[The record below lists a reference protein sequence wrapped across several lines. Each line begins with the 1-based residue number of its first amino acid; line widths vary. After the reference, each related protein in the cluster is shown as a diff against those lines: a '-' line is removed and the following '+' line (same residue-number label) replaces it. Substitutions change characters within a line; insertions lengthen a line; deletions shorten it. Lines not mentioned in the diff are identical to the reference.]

1 MPHRSDIDDLDH
13 GELPAWDLD
22 ADLIASV
29 AAGGSARVRVRRCDA
44 AQIVVGR
51 GGRAAVEVDLA
62 AARAAGVPV
71 LRRPGGGCAVLLD
84 QGNLVV
90 SLVAPMAGIG
100 GVTSAFRAATAWVVD
115 GLAGCGVTGVVGE
128 GVSDL
133 ALDDRKV
140 GGSCIQRTRG
150 LIYYSTTLLLDPDLD
165 LMERVLPHPPRE
177 PRYRRGRRH
186 REFLGRISV
195 PPVGGLEDFAELL
208 LARLAFQIPQLE
220 RSGH

>member
-1 MPHRSDIDDLDH
+1 MPHRSDIDDTDN

-29 AAGGSARVRVRRCDA
+29 AAGGSARVRVRRCAA

-51 GGRAAVEVDLA
+51 GGRAGVEVDLA

-84 QGNLVV
+84 RGNLVV
-90 SLVAPMAGIG
+90 SLVAPMAGVG
-100 GVTSAFRAATAWVVD
+100 GVTSAFRAVTAWLVD
-115 GLAGCGVTGVVGE
+115 GLAGCGVAGVAGE

-133 ALDDRKV
+133 VLDDRKV

-150 LIYYSTTLLLDPDLD
+150 LVYYSTTLLLDPDLD

-177 PRYRRGRRH
+177 PRYRRGRPH
-186 REFLGRISV
+186 RAFLGRIGL
-195 PPVGGLEDFAELL
+195 PPDVAPEEFAELL
-208 LARLAFQIPQLE
+208 STELAMRMPQF
-220 RSGH
+220 

>member
-1 MPHRSDIDDLDH
+1 MPHRSDIDDPDD
-13 GELPAWDLD
+13 GGLPAWDLD

-29 AAGGSARVRVRRCDA
+29 AAGGPARVRVRRCA
-44 AQIVVGR
+44 GAQIVVGR
-51 GGRAAVEVDLA
+51 GGRAGVEVDLA

-84 QGNLVV
+84 RGNLVV
-90 SLVAPMAGIG
+90 SLVAPMAGVG
-100 GVTSAFRAATAWVVD
+100 GVTSAFRAATAWLVD
-115 GLAGCGVTGVVGE
+115 GLAGCGVAGVAGE

-133 ALDDRKV
+133 VLDDRKV

-150 LIYYSTTLLLDPDLD
+150 LVYYSTTLLLDPDLD

-186 REFLGRISV
+186 REFLGRIGL
-195 PPVGGLEDFAELL
+195 PPEVGPEDFAERLFAE
-208 LARLAFQIPQLE
+208 LAVRMPHL
-220 RSGH
+220 